1 MGDSNPRRSVRCPH
15 CAGPLAKEMETSDWT
30 LPPLIRDSFSMIGS
44 AVGCTTSAFYGFNHG
59 STCDSLLFSLCR
71 VDRNGNGPGRGRGSH
86 SPSLIPEGEKLP
98 VPALAAAP
106 APAPA
111 PAPDP
116 RRGTHHSPRPRPR
129 PCPLTGIGWCCS
141 STCPT
146 CFFILSFSILA
157 SVIAI
162 SNLTG

>member
-1 MGDSNPRRSVRCPH
+1 MGDSKPRRSVRCPY
-15 CAGPLAKEMETSDWT
+15 CAGPLAKEMEASDWT

-71 VDRNGNGPGRGRGSH
+71 VDR
-86 SPSLIPEGEKLP
+86 
-98 VPALAAAP
+98 
-106 APAPA
+106 
-111 PAPDP
+111 
-116 RRGTHHSPRPRPR
+116 
-129 PCPLTGIGWCCS
+129 WCCS
-141 STCPT
+141 STCLT
-146 CFFILSFSILA
+146 CIFILSFIILV